1 MASDLDTLV
10 DVLDDSPWVY
20 YEGRPLGEVD
30 AGHEDSKLGCA
41 TAIRIGEQGEVQFL
55 CLCELGLCGNIVGT
69 DSKDVDS
76 SVGKLGRYVP
86 QRTDLDASAR
96 GCCLGIEGQYGP
108 AIPVIE
114 QLGGVARL
122 IVQAQRG
129 RL

>member
-1 MASDLDTLV
+1 MTSNLDTLI
-10 DVLDDSPWVY
+10 DVPDHSLGVHH
-20 YEGRPLGEVD
+20 EGRPLGEVD
-30 AGHEDSKLGCA
+30 AWHEDAELGCA

-69 DSKDVDS
+69 DSKV
-76 SVGKLGRYVP
+76 GRYVP

-108 AIPVIE
+108 AILVIK

-122 IVQAQRG
+122 IVQAQGGCR
-129 RL
+129 